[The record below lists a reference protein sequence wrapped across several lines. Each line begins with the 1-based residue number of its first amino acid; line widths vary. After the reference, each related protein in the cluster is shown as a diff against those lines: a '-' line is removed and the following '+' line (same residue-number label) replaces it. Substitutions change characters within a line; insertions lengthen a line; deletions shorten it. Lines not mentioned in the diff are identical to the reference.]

1 LQIRKHIIVLL
12 LSVLCSATGS
22 LAQQERY
29 TAVLSDGGRVSGD
42 KLTGWQ
48 APGRTVRLGDTVL
61 AGHGKSFRWFRN
73 SALRARDAEGNQGGY
88 VEFVGGDRIT
98 GNVVG
103 RRGEAWADNMYVPPH
118 VVLHPATSKRAYTH
132 GSDVETV
139 RLLTASIKRIVLHP
153 SPKGRFQAG
162 TLFQRDGRRV
172 SFTHI
177 RWRESSVQLLLKNG
191 TRTVL
196 IGDIAEIHMPQSDPW
211 KAYYREL
218 AVLSPGC
225 RSRLIRIETTD
236 GLIATASEARF
247 GAKPFFSDD
256 ALTRAYSHRRSY
268 NKHIDSMKAQLRQLR
283 EKYEKDI
290 ARYDKQIADAE
301 ASIKRETESHKKA
314 MEALKLRQDKE
325 RKDNHAKAAS
335 HRKKLQQ
342 DYQKA
347 VAEIEK
353 RVARMPEKQRE
364 SRRKHDIDS
373 KKRELDRSLKTLVSA
388 ETSAEKKRLYAI
400 AQLKKD
406 LDRKLSSI
414 VSSIDRAKSS
424 KARPAAS
431 LAHEQARYSEQLELY
446 KQRLDALPGPD
457 GNPDSWQHMLQPA
470 WSLDPLWVPFKTIR
484 MRWSFAPETLPLSRV
499 LPTKTVSPAM
509 LSWRADRNTDG
520 GLLRSGELLGGW
532 GFGVH
537 AYSELS
543 FTLPSAVRSFQTR
556 LGLDRMVDSGGCVR
570 ARVYL
575 GSTQTKPLYESP
587 LLIGSGKTT
596 DTGAIRIPSSPDS
609 PPKLIL
615 QVDPANHNHPP
626 DADPLNIR
634 DKLDWIEPQL
644 IFDAAL
650 LRREVTRN
658 IALHTP
664 VWRGWTPSFD
674 KRGVYA
680 WDSWHDLWARYERG
694 LFLPAV
700 SAKTQP
706 LKLSREMKIPA
717 GDKWLVV
724 DVGSIDRKSIDT
736 QAVRLRI
743 GDKEIPAEKIP
754 VRQWW
759 RPRTVPLV
767 YSIANYS
774 GKEVKLELSQ
784 RPDGKKLYWR
794 AIATSRT
801 LPGAYTLK
809 AVLDASGKGDMQ
821 VSRGLGR
828 TLESGRIK
836 KSDVLE
842 ALEVYRLGGRV
853 TFCNAAVGQLSYGYL
868 YGAMIG
874 CDWSGGD
881 KTFEKLKDMKWL
893 RMIVI
898 SKDCGVSAG
907 AIARLKSAK
916 GAEFVIRPVH
926 RTPSAWGGMSCVVTV
941 RNRRSDDVL
950 VSLSND
956 WGGLTGHRL
965 LKPGAEIKLH
975 AHEGYRFEAH
985 KHPGD
990 YNKTPPI
997 SRAVASGDTVWEI
1010 K

>member
-1 LQIRKHIIVLL
+1 MQIRKHIIVLL

-22 LAQQERY
+22 LAQQDRY
-29 TAVLSDGGRVSGD
+29 TAVLSDGRRVSGD

-61 AGHGKSFRWFRN
+61 ASTDKSFRWFRD
-73 SALRARDAEGNQGGY
+73 SALPARDAEGKQGGY
-88 VEFVGGDRIT
+88 VEFVGGDRIV

-103 RRGEAWADNMYVPPH
+103 GQGEAWADNMYVPPH

-177 RWRESSVQLLLKNG
+177 RWRASSVQFLLKNG
-191 TRTVL
+191 TRIVP

-211 KAYYREL
+211 EAYYREL

-247 GAKPFFSDD
+247 GAKPFFSDNT
-256 ALTRAYSHRRSY
+256 LTRVDSHRRSY
-268 NKHIDSMKAQLRQLR
+268 NKHIDHMKAQLRQRR

-290 ARYDKQIADAE
+290 AKYDKQIADAE

-335 HRKKLQQ
+335 DRKKLQES
-342 DYQKA
+342 YQKA
-347 VAEIEK
+347 IAEIEK
-353 RVARMPEKQRE
+353 RVARTPEK
-364 SRRKHDIDS
+364 RRKSTRKREIES
-373 KKRELDRSLKTLVSA
+373 KKRELERSLKALGLKEASA
-388 ETSAEKKRLYAI
+388 VRKRLREVD
-400 AQLKKD
+400 QLKKE
-406 LDRKLSSI
+406 LDRKLPSI
-414 VSSIDRAKSS
+414 VSSRERAGAS
-424 KARPAAS
+424 KARLAVS
-431 LAHEQARYSEQLELY
+431 LAPEQARYSEQLELY

-457 GNPDSWQHMLQPA
+457 GNPDSWQHMVQPA

-484 MRWSFAPETLPLSRV
+484 IRWSFAPETLPLSRV

-509 LSWRADRNTDG
+509 LTWRADQNTDG
-520 GLLRSGELLGGW
+520 GLLRSGGLLGGW

-537 AYSELS
+537 AHSELT
-543 FTLPSAVRSFQTR
+543 FDLPPAVRSFQTR
-556 LGLDRMVDSGGCVR
+556 FGLDSMVDSGGCAR

-575 GSTQTKPLYESP
+575 GSTKTKPLYESP
-587 LLIGSGKTT
+587 LLIGSKETI
-596 DTGAIRIPSSPDS
+596 DTGAIRIPASPDT
-609 PPKLIL
+609 PLKLIL
-615 QVDPANHNHPP
+615 QVDPANRNHPP

-634 DKLDWIEPQL
+634 DKLNWIEPQL
-644 IFDAAL
+644 TFDATV

-658 IALHTP
+658 IVRRGG
-664 VWRGWTPSFD
+664 VWRGWTLSFD

-680 WDSWHDLWARYERG
+680 WSSWYDLWARYERG

-717 GDKWLVV
+717 DDKWLVV
-724 DVGSIDRKSIDT
+724 DVGSVDRKNIDT

-794 AIATSRT
+794 AIATSKR

-828 TLESGRIK
+828 TLQSGRIK
-836 KSDVLE
+836 KSYVLE

-853 TFCNAAVGQLSYGYL
+853 TFCNAAAGQLRYEYL

-881 KTFEKLKDMKWL
+881 KTFEKLKDLKWL

-898 SKDCGVSAG
+898 SKDCGVSQG
-907 AIARLKSAK
+907 AIDRLKGAK
-916 GAEFVIRPVH
+916 GADFAVRPVH

-941 RNRRSDDVL
+941 RNRRSGDVL
-950 VSLSND
+950 VSLSHD

-985 KHPGD
+985 KYPGD